1 MTKTQQAKALL
12 TLKEALKPFLTLSS
26 KELFCLRTECRKEED
41 AIEGASA
48 EQMVAYLL
56 VDLFGTLSNAVKD
69 NENHKRNFPDSPPIW
84 NDLWDDGLAELG
96 PVCSPKEV
104 VRRQEAGKKLR
115 AELMRK
121 KH

>member
-1 MTKTQQAKALL
+1 MTKTQQAKVLL

-26 KELFCLRTECRKEED
+26 KELSGLRTECRKEED

-69 NENHKRNFPDSPPIW
+69 NENHKRHFPDSPPVW
-84 NDLWDDGLAELG
+84 NDLWDGLEELG
-96 PVCSPKEV
+96 PVCPPKEV
-104 VRRQEAGKKLR
+104 KRRQEAGKKLK

>member
-26 KELFCLRTECRKEED
+26 KELCEIGMKCLKEED

-56 VDLFGTLSNAVKD
+56 VDLFGTLQSAVRD
-69 NENHKRNFPDSPPIW
+69 NERHKTIFS
-84 NDLWDDGLAELG
+84 
-96 PVCSPKEV
+96 
-104 VRRQEAGKKLR
+104 
-115 AELMRK
+115 
-121 KH
+121 